1 VLTVVVVLVHS
12 LAASKSARYVYYCL
26 PFICVLLGCGLS
38 IAFSFLTESLS
49 RRRPS
54 LGRMASVLVLTT
66 FSVSFAA
73 SQEGYRNARLLL
85 GLDPYSKVL
94 AYGDETS
101 WSSAQALLL
110 RLAARADAIVTS
122 NAMKAIFYLGRYD
135 YELNASIVP
144 ETDTGAEFGTDARTG
159 GVAIST
165 AESLTQVLRTHAAV
179 LIVAENEKVGRDHG
193 VPARTAAVAQTQ
205 CDAVRVSDTAGIT
218 VWWCLRRSAPVPS

>member
-1 VLTVVVVLVHS
+1 
-12 LAASKSARYVYYCL
+12 
-26 PFICVLLGCGLS
+26 
-38 IAFSFLTESLS
+38 
-49 RRRPS
+49 
-54 LGRMASVLVLTT
+54 MASVLVLTT